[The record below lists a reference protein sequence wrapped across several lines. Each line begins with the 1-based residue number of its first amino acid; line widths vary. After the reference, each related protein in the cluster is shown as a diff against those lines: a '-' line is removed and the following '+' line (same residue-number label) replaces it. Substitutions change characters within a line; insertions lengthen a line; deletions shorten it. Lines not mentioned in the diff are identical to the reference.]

1 MPLSCARVTDWQFL
15 STTWSALGSPR
26 RGVPR
31 VAAEQ
36 LCFRGFEPTSKSS
49 RMRKDKTGSSEPNF
63 FSERERVS
71 AYTAPERQ
79 QSTPTQPRTTTTVE
93 GASSACWSGATC
105 PQRQRPVSEV
115 SQTGS
120 RRFAGSS
127 SSLRKLVSRVQ
138 KSHFPVQ
145 EAANAAGSGNGVV
158 VGTRN
163 TGQSSGARQLRKLAV
178 RRRGEAR
185 RRGETEPK
193 SKIQHQ

>member
-1 MPLSCARVTDWQFL
+1 M
-15 STTWSALGSPR
+15 
-26 RGVPR
+26 
-31 VAAEQ
+31 AAEQ

-63 FSERERVS
+63 FPRLERV
-71 AYTAPERQ
+71 ATYTAPERQ
-79 QSTPTQPRTTTTVE
+79 QSTPTQPRTTTTVV

-163 TGQSSGARQLRKLAV
+163 TGQSTGTPRLAKLAV
-178 RRRGEAR
+178 RNGATAR
-185 RRGETEPK
+185 RSQSRKYSISNTLSDSHTTVGQA
-193 SKIQHQ
+193 SKPF